1 MNIIKKQ
8 PHEIFL
14 SSFLFILGTF
24 RLVTTLYNQKVRTR
38 KGLSN
43 SYITHI
49 TEDKNGYLWFATE
62 EGLNKLEGNYFTSFY
77 KENKGKT
84 LNLTGNE
91 LNCLLDDPNEPI
103 LWIGTQRAGLNAFN
117 YQTNEQTIYQHN
129 ESDPYSI
136 ATNDITD
143 IYPAKDGNLW
153 ITTYWRGI
161 EYLNKKTGKFT
172 HYNQQSVPELPS
184 NTIWA
189 LIDDHKGN
197 LYIGHAQ
204 NGMSILCLKN
214 KQVRNFTYDKHNEKT
229 IPSNNVQCIFK
240 DKTGNIWV
248 GTEKGLALFKPDT
261 EEFIRLGQKGSPLSH
276 RIYDIKQFNENQLW
290 VATEF
295 GGIAIIN
302 LSKSLFN
309 TLEEILMIQAGDN
322 EYCLNNST
330 VRCLFQDSH
339 QNIWA
344 GTWGGGVN
352 FLSSDIALF
361 KSYSYSPSQPGS
373 NLNAHIAS
381 AVCLDRQGTL
391 WVGTDGGGINVLKD
405 GKRVATYTE
414 ENGNL
419 SGNSVQTAL
428 CDKRGN
434 LWFGIFNGGIMYY
447 DMHTQKFQQVF
458 SEKEALL
465 DVRSLFEDSDG
476 IIWVGTSEG
485 VFQIERDTRKIL
497 YHMNVPDNLVR
508 TVIKDRKGQVWVGSF
523 GRGIF
528 LYSPTGQRIKDF
540 NTYLNFPSNT
550 INQIFEDSQGVIWAA
565 TGEGIV
571 QFENKSPW
579 NYKIYQR
586 TEGLANTFIW
596 AITEDENKNIW
607 FSTNQGISCL
617 SEDRKDIYNY
627 DYRDNIPMASFTRSV
642 CKDKNGII
650 YFGSTNGLC
659 YFIPS
664 HILEKKQSPQAV
676 IGRLTV
682 FEPLTSE
689 NSNETEISLI
699 NKESVKLKYIQ
710 NNFNISFSI
719 QDYSLNERV
728 EYAYMLKGLENSW
741 YTVKDPDNVTF
752 RNLPPG
758 KYQFLVKTRIRN
770 QEWSDNVTRLEII
783 VSPPIWLSW
792 WAKLLYVIVGIGIL
806 LEDSGDINVN

>member
-1 MNIIKKQ
+1 
-8 PHEIFL
+8 
-14 SSFLFILGTF
+14 
-24 RLVTTLYNQKVRTR
+24 
-38 KGLSN
+38 
-43 SYITHI
+43 
-49 TEDKNGYLWFATE
+49 
-62 EGLNKLEGNYFTSFY
+62 
-77 KENKGKT
+77 
-84 LNLTGNE
+84 
-91 LNCLLDDPNEPI
+91 
-103 LWIGTQRAGLNAFN
+103 
-117 YQTNEQTIYQHN
+117 
-129 ESDPYSI
+129 
-136 ATNDITD
+136 
-143 IYPAKDGNLW
+143 
-153 ITTYWRGI
+153 
-161 EYLNKKTGKFT
+161 
-172 HYNQQSVPELPS
+172 
-184 NTIWA
+184 
-189 LIDDHKGN
+189 
-197 LYIGHAQ
+197 
-204 NGMSILCLKN
+204 MSILCLKN

-627 DYRDNIPMASFTRSV
+627 DYRDNIPMANFTRSV

-806 LEDSGDINVN
+806 FGGFWGYKRKLNLEYLYESEKRAMNKNRN